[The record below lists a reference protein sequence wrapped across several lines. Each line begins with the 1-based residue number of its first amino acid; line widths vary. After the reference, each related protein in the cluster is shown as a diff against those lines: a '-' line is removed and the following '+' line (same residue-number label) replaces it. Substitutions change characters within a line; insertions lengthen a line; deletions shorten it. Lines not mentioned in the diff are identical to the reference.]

1 MKNLK
6 RVFAGFLAIFAA
18 FVFFGCADTEE
29 DDELVVQFTVSGS
42 DSDSTRTVTMK
53 APDGY
58 EDKTIYIVYTLD
70 ESTPDLVFTKANYK
84 ATASVVEYVDW
95 GTASLYENPL
105 TLGETTTVKAIAF
118 YVDEAS
124 EKCVK
129 GSEWST
135 KKVTVTSEKTAENVN
150 EAAGASSGTFSFT
163 LASTGNSNT
172 THYFD
177 TSSTNVFKLNASHPT
192 VYYQTSFSTG
202 GKGKGKWYLYMR
214 DLNGGL
220 VKKDGVN
227 FLANGTYTGSCFDDY
242 KTGEVADGTLI
253 LSNTDSTTGSVTI
266 TDKSTF
272 SMFVSNTGASETSG
286 SSDTLGTFT
295 VADAK

>member
-1 MKNLK
+1 
-6 RVFAGFLAIFAA
+6 
-18 FVFFGCADTEE
+18 
-29 DDELVVQFTVSGS
+29 
-42 DSDSTRTVTMK
+42 
-53 APDGY
+53 
-58 EDKTIYIVYTLD
+58 
-70 ESTPDLVFTKANYK
+70 
-84 ATASVVEYVDW
+84 
-95 GTASLYENPL
+95 
-105 TLGETTTVKAIAF
+105 
-118 YVDEAS
+118 
-124 EKCVK
+124 
-129 GSEWST
+129 
-135 KKVTVTSEKTAENVN
+135 
-150 EAAGASSGTFSFT
+150 
-163 LASTGNSNT
+163 
-172 THYFD
+172 
-177 TSSTNVFKLNASHPT
+177 
-192 VYYQTSFSTG
+192 
-202 GKGKGKWYLYMR
+202 MR